1 MAGFPTASLKSA
13 SFLRYLIDF
22 AFDCGYEKVDIP
34 LDQNGTLVNVEKMFA
49 CVVLMGG
56 NETVSAN
63 RSWNIVAKSVLML
76 CSPSNIRKLV
86 RFYKKYV
93 IQIEDISEVVDAVIG
108 RADISMIGT
117 RALYIVKN
125 CLCVTES

>member
-1 MAGFPTASLKSA
+1 MSG
-13 SFLRYLIDF
+13 SFLRFLIDF

-34 LDQNGTLVNVEKMFA
+34 LNQDGTLVNVEKMFA

-56 NETVSAN
+56 NEAVSSN
-63 RSWNIVAKSVLML
+63 RSWNIVAKSVSMS

-86 RFYKKYV
+86 RFYKKYI
-93 IQIEDISEVVDAVIG
+93 IQIEDISEVVDNVIG

-117 RALYIVKN
+117 RALYCKKLLV
-125 CLCVTES
+125 CH